1 MRVCIRCLYLSLSF
15 KWDIQYIYTQLVYV
29 YIHKKNKKTQPFTG
43 TLWFAVAVEVVV
55 AALVL
60 MYVEGYGTNEALP
73 GKVLL
78 RCCYGVAKSVC

>member
-1 MRVCIRCLYLSLSF
+1 M
-15 KWDIQYIYTQLVYV
+15 YV
-29 YIHKKNKKTQPFTG
+29 YIYKKTKKTQPFTG

-78 RCCYGVAKSVC
+78 RRC

>member
-1 MRVCIRCLYLSLSF
+1 MCVNVCECVFVCVCVWMCVCIHTH
-15 KWDIQYIYTQLVYV
+15 IYIY
-29 YIHKKNKKTQPFTG
+29 KKTQPFTG

-78 RCCYGVAKSVC
+78 RCC

>member
-1 MRVCIRCLYLSLSF
+1 M
-15 KWDIQYIYTQLVYV
+15 YIYT
-29 YIHKKNKKTQPFTG
+29 KKTKKTQPFTG

-78 RCCYGVAKSVC
+78 RRC

>member
-1 MRVCIRCLYLSLSF
+1 MCVSGVYIFLSLLNGISNTY
-15 KWDIQYIYTQLVYV
+15 IPNLCMYIYT
-29 YIHKKNKKTQPFTG
+29 KKTKKTQPFTG

-78 RCCYGVAKSVC
+78 RRC